1 MHSYRRG
8 EEEGKLSRSEAEDLA
23 WADAIVRGIS
33 REDGREVYLV
43 VEVSWSLGV
52 GDVERAARRAKI
64 LGKLGVRALPVVAG
78 KGIAEEAD
86 SAAREMGIHRVID
99 GKLLS

>member
-1 MHSYRRG
+1 
-8 EEEGKLSRSEAEDLA
+8 
-23 WADAIVRGIS
+23 
-33 REDGREVYLV
+33 LV

-78 KGIAEEAD
+78 KEIAEEAD
-86 SAAREMGIHRVID
+86 SAAREMGIYRVID